1 MIISSLSRE
10 ITLGPSRFAKHSHL
24 PNSEVVSL
32 QKVPQWVGGHQG
44 EIIDL
49 KSSSLHFHC
58 LGSSPNCSG
67 GRDYTPAWH
76 LPLSLPMRLLCWVK
90 LLASI
95 KTNLQNTFLGLQLA
109 GFATPPAP
117 GQKQIFVPILPISFP
132 ATLMG
137 CRRLVPPL
145 SGSLLATRLRTVTP
159 AMRCKLPIK
168 KEN

>member
-1 MIISSLSRE
+1 ME
-10 ITLGPSRFAKHSHL
+10 GCK
-24 PNSEVVSL
+24 
-32 QKVPQWVGGHQG
+32 GGHQG

-168 KEN
+168 KED